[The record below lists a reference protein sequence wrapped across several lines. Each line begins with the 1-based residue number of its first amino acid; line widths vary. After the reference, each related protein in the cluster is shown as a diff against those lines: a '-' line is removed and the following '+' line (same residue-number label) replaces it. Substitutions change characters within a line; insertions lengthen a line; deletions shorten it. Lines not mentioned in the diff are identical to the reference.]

1 MSIDIPFLR
10 LNIASMAIY
19 VAPEPPRPTIKHKKS
34 LTYGGRHRGSSSA
47 NPSSPYK
54 SPLLSRDN
62 EISPSSDNMSLINS
76 PPAASSSQLSSPPP
90 VVTDL
95 GRIPSI
101 PPYRPPIVDDEESME
116 VEDPRTDVEEEE
128 DSESEDEPEED
139 HRPIVHSQYNLHSER
154 LADE

>member
-1 MSIDIPFLR
+1 MSIDIPFL
-10 LNIASMAIY
+10 LPYIASMAIF

-34 LTYGGRHRGSSSA
+34 ITYGSRHRGSSTA

-54 SPLLSRDN
+54 SPMLSKDI

-90 VVTDL
+90 VVLNL

-101 PPYRPPIVDDEESME
+101 PPHQPPIVDDEESMD

-128 DSESEDEPEED
+128 ESESEDEVEED
-139 HRPIVHSQYNLHSER
+139 HRPIVHSKYNLHSKR
-154 LADE
+154 LS